1 MVELLL
7 LFLLWRLS
15 DIYINLKLSAQPR
28 WSRRD
33 KLRHL
38 TAGAFWSAD
47 KGVPRSNVQGRA
59 HHLAHQVAHHLAHN
73 LAIDWY
79 KIYDHVLCL
88 PTPIK
93 PELSVC
99 LQNPFLNVLTS
110 QSSIDEWFHP
120 FLEGKQRVLRIISL
134 WKVVSWFCIIGQ
146 NTSFLYKMLF
156 WI

>member
-7 LFLLWRLS
+7 LFLLWPLS
-15 DIYINLKLSAQPR
+15 DLYINLKLSAQPL

-59 HHLAHQVAHHLAHN
+59 HHLAHHVAIEWH
-73 LAIDWY
+73 

-88 PTPIK
+88 PTATK

-99 LQNPFLNVLTS
+99 LQNPFLNVFTS

-134 WKVVSWFCIIGQ
+134 WKVVSWFCIRGQ

>member
-7 LFLLWRLS
+7 LFLLWPLS

-73 LAIDWY
+73 AMSNR

-88 PTPIK
+88 PPATK

-99 LQNPFLNVLTS
+99 LQNPFLINVLTS
-110 QSSIDEWFHP
+110 QSSIDDWFRP

-134 WKVVSWFCIIGQ
+134 WKIVSWFCIRSQ
-146 NTSFLYKMLF
+146 KFSL
-156 WI
+156 